1 MSVEDVS
8 LPNLSREFALDA
20 NQVSVFRREGH
31 ILLRGVATPEEVAKF
46 RPLIL
51 AARDHHG
58 PEATPLERRDS

>member
-31 ILLRGVATPEEVAKF
+31 ILLRGAATPEEVAKF